1 MCKLSQLV
9 TADHEPQ
16 PIASF
21 AQPFILPLIYKRM
34 VSAPAGLHIFR
45 RFGETIFREID
56 VPIALCGRFC
66 DLLGLVHRPGV
77 ARFLVEFIRINPR
90 SFFGLSNAQ
99 AASLVSI
106 LAGAVLLWRVKSQ
119 FRALKKEH
127 RIVDHLIAQGDV
139 LQQEYHKPT
148 PECPHPERWHM
159 YDSMTAEVEV
169 LDFLKSIVTTKVKM
183 AAPAEST
190 TKTIQTQGLRSMFGF
205 YRIPQLPS

>member
-77 ARFLVEFIRINPR
+77 ARLLVRKLHVKSVWHSIRCE
-90 SFFGLSNAQ
+90 SNQ
-99 AASLVSI
+99 RLVSVT
-106 LAGAVLLWRVKSQ
+106 L
-119 FRALKKEH
+119 FEM
-127 RIVDHLIAQGDV
+127 
-139 LQQEYHKPT
+139 
-148 PECPHPERWHM
+148 PH
-159 YDSMTAEVEV
+159 
-169 LDFLKSIVTTKVKM
+169 
-183 AAPAEST
+183 AP
-190 TKTIQTQGLRSMFGF
+190 
-205 YRIPQLPS
+205 